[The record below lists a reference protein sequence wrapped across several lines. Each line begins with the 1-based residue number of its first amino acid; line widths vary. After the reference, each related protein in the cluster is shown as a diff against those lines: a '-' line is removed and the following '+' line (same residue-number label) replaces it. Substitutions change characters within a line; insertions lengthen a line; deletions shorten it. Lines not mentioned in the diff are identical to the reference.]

1 MKRAFD
7 IVASVIGVVVALP
20 VMALL
25 AIGVAASMGRPV
37 LFKQVRVGLGGR
49 DFALRKF
56 RSMRE
61 AYDAEGQPLP
71 DPERVTPLGRFLRR
85 SRLDELPEL
94 WLILTGAMSFVG
106 PRPLPR
112 GILDAQG
119 VTAARSRVRPGL
131 TGLAQVSGNT
141 AVTNQEKFALDLLY
155 IERASLWLD
164 LTILFKTVKV
174 VFAGE
179 RRDEALIREALALVE
194 ARGGGFQPGGAAL

>member
-7 IVASVIGVVVALP
+7 IVASAVGLVFALP
-20 VMALL
+20 VMAAL
-25 AIGVAASMGRPV
+25 AVAVAASMGRPV
-37 LFKQVRVGLGGR
+37 LFKQQRVGRGGR

-61 AYDAEGQPLP
+61 AYDAEGRPLP
-71 DPERVTPLGRFLRR
+71 DEQRVTSVGRFLRR

-94 WLILTGAMSFVG
+94 WLVLTGAMSFVG

-112 GILDAQG
+112 AVLDAQG
-119 VTAARSRVRPGL
+119 VTDRRSQVRPGL

-141 AVTNQEKFALDLLY
+141 LLTDREKFAVDLLY
-155 IERASLWLD
+155 NEQASLTRD
-164 LTILFKTVKV
+164 LAILLKTVKV

-179 RRDEALIREALALVE
+179 RRDERVIREALAR
-194 ARGGGFQPGGAAL
+194 ADAGRGGFQPGGAAL

>member
-7 IVASVIGVVVALP
+7 IVASAIGLVVALP

-25 AIGVAASMGRPV
+25 AIAVAASMGRPV
-37 LFKQVRVGLGGR
+37 LFKQVRVGLGPR

-61 AYDAEGQPLP
+61 AYDTEGRPLP
-71 DPERVTPLGRFLRR
+71 DADRVTPLGRFLRR

-112 GILDAQG
+112 ALLDARG
-119 VTAARSRVRPGL
+119 VTEARSQVRPGL
-131 TGLAQVSGNT
+131 TGLAQVAGNT
-141 AVTNQEKFALDLLY
+141 ALADHEKFALDLLY

-164 LTILFKTVKV
+164 LAILFKTVKV

-179 RRDEALIREALALVE
+179 RRDEALIREAMARVE
-194 ARGGGFQPGGAAL
+194 ARQGGFQPGGAAL

>member
-1 MKRAFD
+1 MKRVFD
-7 IVASVIGVVVALP
+7 IVAAAIGLLLALP
-20 VMALL
+20 VL
-25 AIGVAASMGRPV
+25 AVLAFGVAAGMGRPV

-61 AYDAEGQPLP
+61 AFDPEGRPLP
-71 DPERVTPLGRFLRR
+71 DEERVTPLGRFLRR

-112 GILDAQG
+112 AILDARG
-119 VTAARSRVRPGL
+119 ATAARSTVRPGL
-131 TGLAQVSGNT
+131 TGLAQVSGNASLT
-141 AVTNQEKFALDLLY
+141 DEEKFAVDLLY
-155 IERASLWLD
+155 IQSASLRLD
-164 LTILFKTVKV
+164 LMILLRTAKV

-179 RRDEALIREALALVE
+179 RRDEQVVRQAMAQVE
-194 ARGGGFQPGGAAL
+194 ASQGGFQPGGAAL